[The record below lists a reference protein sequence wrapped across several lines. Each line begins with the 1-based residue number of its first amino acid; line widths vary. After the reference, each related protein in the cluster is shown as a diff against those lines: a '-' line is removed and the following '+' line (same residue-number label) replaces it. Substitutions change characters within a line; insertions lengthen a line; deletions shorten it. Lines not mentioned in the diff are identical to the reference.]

1 VAQIDYELGGIKTY
15 NLGRLNSASSS
26 QLQSR
31 NGRSKSPPLS
41 DPASARS
48 HVRANGVGIRP
59 LLYWGFFSVM
69 ALSVISTLI
78 NNTQFSVVGNQI
90 AKLESISTKS
100 ESNETGRQLN
110 KDLAIITD
118 VVGSSSRNALLL
130 ALLTILTGLA
140 LSTYIG
146 RKLSGQVNDLSQVM
160 YELAKGHLEIDTE
173 PRGKVGPELASMYNA
188 VNVFK
193 SHAQEVEQ
201 LRFREIELRGQQ
213 AVDLKNNLLKIASV
227 LDEQIARMFEGISRD
242 QKEMLAAAD
251 GIEKLS
257 LDLRKTAEK
266 TSTGMDLAAS
276 NVEQVTAST
285 QQLSK
290 QFEVILAGARNS
302 KDLSASAVL
311 KAKDGNLRIKSLEEQ
326 AVKIEEMLKVIQSIA
341 AKTNMLALNATIEA
355 ARGGSAGRGF
365 AVVAGEVKS
374 LAAQTA
380 EAAKLISGQIE
391 GVRVEIGL
399 TVDTIQQISAVI
411 NELSVFSSQVAEN
424 VVSQVAATHQISSLV
439 ERVAWEINAI
449 GSSMKGL
456 AENAEQKTL
465 AVSESISTSS
475 RQTSESI
482 KLMGKNIGDTL
493 QQLTGAAK

>member
-1 VAQIDYELGGIKTY
+1 M
-15 NLGRLNSASSS
+15 
-26 QLQSR
+26 
-31 NGRSKSPPLS
+31 
-41 DPASARS
+41 ARS
-48 HVRANGVGIRP
+48 LPQIGKGLRDHNRQRRCLGVRRSHSRP
-59 LLYWGFFSVM
+59 YKT
-69 ALSVISTLI
+69 AC
-78 NNTQFSVVGNQI
+78 
-90 AKLESISTKS
+90 KS
-100 ESNETGRQLN
+100 LKSNEF
-110 KDLAIITD
+110 IM
-118 VVGSSSRNALLL
+118 
-130 ALLTILTGLA
+130 
-140 LSTYIG
+140 
-146 RKLSGQVNDLSQVM
+146 SQT
-160 YELAKGHLEIDTE
+160 L
-173 PRGKVGPELASMYNA
+173 
-188 VNVFK
+188 
-193 SHAQEVEQ
+193 
-201 LRFREIELRGQQ
+201 REIELRGQQ
-213 AVDLKNNLLKIASV
+213 TVDLRNNLLKIASV
-227 LDEQIARMFEGISRD
+227 LDEQIVKIFEGISRD

-257 LDLRKTAEK
+257 LDLRNTAEK

-380 EAAKLISGQIE
+380 DAAKLISGQIE
-391 GVRVEIGL
+391 GVRAEISL
-399 TVDTIQQISAVI
+399 TVDTIQQISTVI

-424 VVSQVAATHQISSLV
+424 VVSQAAATQQISSLV
-439 ERVAWEINAI
+439 ERVALEINAI

-456 AENAEQKTL
+456 AENAEQKTI
-465 AVSESISTSS
+465 AVSESISTAS
-475 RQTSESI
+475 RQTSASI
-482 KLMGKNIGDTL
+482 ELMGKNIGDTL
-493 QQLTGAAK
+493 QQLTGAA

>member
-1 VAQIDYELGGIKTY
+1 M
-15 NLGRLNSASSS
+15 S
-26 QLQSR
+26 Q
-31 NGRSKSPPLS
+31 
-41 DPASARS
+41 
-48 HVRANGVGIRP
+48 
-59 LLYWGFFSVM
+59 
-69 ALSVISTLI
+69 TL
-78 NNTQFSVVGNQI
+78 
-90 AKLESISTKS
+90 
-100 ESNETGRQLN
+100 
-110 KDLAIITD
+110 
-118 VVGSSSRNALLL
+118 
-130 ALLTILTGLA
+130 
-140 LSTYIG
+140 
-146 RKLSGQVNDLSQVM
+146 
-160 YELAKGHLEIDTE
+160 
-173 PRGKVGPELASMYNA
+173 
-188 VNVFK
+188 
-193 SHAQEVEQ
+193 
-201 LRFREIELRGQQ
+201 REIELRGQQ
-213 AVDLKNNLLKIASV
+213 TVDLRNNLLKIASV
-227 LDEQIARMFEGISRD
+227 LDEQIVKIFEGISRD

-257 LDLRKTAEK
+257 LDLRNTAEK

-380 EAAKLISGQIE
+380 DAAKLISGQIE
-391 GVRVEIGL
+391 GVRAEISL
-399 TVDTIQQISAVI
+399 TVDTIQQISTVI

-424 VVSQVAATHQISSLV
+424 VVSQAAATQQISSLV
-439 ERVAWEINAI
+439 ERVALEINAI

-456 AENAEQKTL
+456 AENAEQKTI
-465 AVSESISTSS
+465 AVSESISTAS
-475 RQTSESI
+475 RQTSASI
-482 KLMGKNIGDTL
+482 ELMGKNIGDTL
-493 QQLTGAAK
+493 QQLTGAA

>member
-1 VAQIDYELGGIKTY
+1 MAQIDYGLGGIKTC

-26 QLQSR
+26 RFKFR
-31 NGRSKSPPLS
+31 NGRSEISSLS
-41 DPASARS
+41 DPASVRP

-69 ALSVISTLI
+69 ALSVASTLI
-78 NNTQFSVVGNQI
+78 NNTQFSMIGNQVG
-90 AKLESISTKS
+90 KLESTSIKS
-100 ESNETGRQLN
+100 EGDETGRLLN

-130 ALLTILTGLA
+130 ALLTIITGLA

-146 RKLSGQVNDLSQVM
+146 RKLSGQVNDISQVM
-160 YELAKGHLEIDTE
+160 YELAKGRLDIDTQ
-173 PRGKVGPELASMYNA
+173 PRGKVGPELASMYDA

-193 SHAQEVEQ
+193 SHAREVEQ
-201 LRFREIELRGQQ
+201 LRLREIELRGQQ
-213 AVDLKNNLLKIASV
+213 AIDLRNNLLKIASV
-227 LDEQIARMFEGISRD
+227 LDQQIEKLFEGISRD

-257 LDLRKTAEK
+257 LDLRQTAEK
-266 TSTGMDLAAS
+266 TSIGMDLASS

-290 QFEVILAGARNS
+290 QFEVILAGAKNS

-311 KAKDGNLRIKSLEEQ
+311 KAQDGNLRIKSLEEQ
-326 AVKIEEMLKVIQSIA
+326 AVKIEEMLKLIQSIA

-380 EAAKLISGQIE
+380 EAANLISGQIE
-391 GVRVEIGL
+391 GVRAEIGL
-399 TVDTIQQISAVI
+399 TVDTIQQISTVI

-424 VVSQVAATHQISSLV
+424 VVSQAAATQQISSLV
-439 ERVAWEINAI
+439 ARVALEINAI

-465 AVSESISTSS
+465 AVSESISTAS

-482 KLMGKNIGDTL
+482 ELMGKNIGDTL
-493 QQLTGAAK
+493 QQLTGAA

>member
-1 VAQIDYELGGIKTY
+1 MAQIDYELGGIKTF

-26 QLQSR
+26 QLKFR
-31 NGRSKSPPLS
+31 NGRSEVSPLS
-41 DPASARS
+41 DPASGRS
-48 HVRANGVGIRP
+48 HVRSNGVGIRP

-78 NNTQFSVVGNQI
+78 NNTQFSMIGNQV

-100 ESNETGRQLN
+100 ASDETGRQLN

-118 VVGSSSRNALLL
+118 VVGRSSRNALLL
-130 ALLTILTGLA
+130 ALLTIFTGLA

-160 YELAKGHLEIDTE
+160 YELAKGRLDIDAQ
-173 PRGKVGPELASMYNA
+173 PRSKVGPELANMYDA

-193 SHAQEVEQ
+193 SHAKEVEQ
-201 LRFREIELRGQQ
+201 LRLREIELRGQQ
-213 AVDLKNNLLKIASV
+213 TVDLRNNLLKIASV
-227 LDEQIARMFEGISRD
+227 LDEQIVKIFEGISRD

-257 LDLRKTAEK
+257 LDLRNTAEK

-380 EAAKLISGQIE
+380 DAAKLISGQIE
-391 GVRVEIGL
+391 GVRAEISL
-399 TVDTIQQISAVI
+399 TVDTIQQISTVI

-424 VVSQVAATHQISSLV
+424 VVSQAAATQQISSLV
-439 ERVAWEINAI
+439 ERVALEINAI

-456 AENAEQKTL
+456 AENAEQKTI
-465 AVSESISTSS
+465 AVSESISTAS
-475 RQTSESI
+475 RQTSASI
-482 KLMGKNIGDTL
+482 ELMGKNIGDTL
-493 QQLTGAAK
+493 QQLTGAA